1 MLSEEDGRAIGTLID
16 SPTAHTLTHMASQ
29 NGGNSSTLRQFAGS
43 GLNVPV
49 EIVETST
56 IDSTSEGADP
66 RDHDS
71 MEISIEEISQ
81 GEESQ
86 SLADSLVNDI
96 KTHAQL
102 EDMVLNPSISHSA
115 VDSTQLTPSQHSSAL
130 TIPGV
135 ESNATQPPTD
145 STPSALSANSYLSNP
160 LDPHLTMQQVSQSA
174 LQHFQEVSRTL
185 RDEGIE
191 ISPENLATHFPHSLA
206 ESLAASLIGHSS
218 QSSAAA
224 TILESVINQSAQL
237 GIDYGDISDVSR
249 VINDPNLTATS
260 CNNEQIGNRGEMDPV
275 LSDTHHVPVPSSPD
289 SNFDTN
295 ELLNSSLTQ
304 DMEVTTKLANAGP
317 VGVAAAAAIMS
328 GRKRKRHVFESNP
341 ALRKRH
347 CSKLMRRL
355 KETLD
360 ELSTRVGVQVCLV
373 TYRPSSKQEKPEPA
387 FRIYGTSPLYGAIEE
402 QKDRII
408 YMMDEQLKKQIP
420 SSSPTMPILNK
431 QLYELPPLVF
441 DGIPTPVHEMTQS
454 QLRAFI
460 PNMLK
465 YSTSRG
471 KPGWGKEE
479 MKPAW
484 WPSDVPWQNVRSD
497 VRSEAEKKVISWTE
511 CLRKLV
517 VSCYTHHGRMDLLQA
532 FEKKSQEDALVSEA
546 QNLLS
551 HGIDLSDVVANGGV
565 GPLDVTGSQVNTV
578 VGVYNI

>member
-1 MLSEEDGRAIGTLID
+1 
-16 SPTAHTLTHMASQ
+16 
-29 NGGNSSTLRQFAGS
+29 
-43 GLNVPV
+43 
-49 EIVETST
+49 
-56 IDSTSEGADP
+56 
-66 RDHDS
+66 
-71 MEISIEEISQ
+71 
-81 GEESQ
+81 
-86 SLADSLVNDI
+86 
-96 KTHAQL
+96 
-102 EDMVLNPSISHSA
+102 
-115 VDSTQLTPSQHSSAL
+115 
-130 TIPGV
+130 
-135 ESNATQPPTD
+135 
-145 STPSALSANSYLSNP
+145 
-160 LDPHLTMQQVSQSA
+160 
-174 LQHFQEVSRTL
+174 
-185 RDEGIE
+185 
-191 ISPENLATHFPHSLA
+191 
-206 ESLAASLIGHSS
+206 
-218 QSSAAA
+218 
-224 TILESVINQSAQL
+224 
-237 GIDYGDISDVSR
+237 
-249 VINDPNLTATS
+249 
-260 CNNEQIGNRGEMDPV
+260 
-275 LSDTHHVPVPSSPD
+275 
-289 SNFDTN
+289 
-295 ELLNSSLTQ
+295 
-304 DMEVTTKLANAGP
+304 
-317 VGVAAAAAIMS
+317 
-328 GRKRKRHVFESNP
+328 
-341 ALRKRH
+341 
-347 CSKLMRRL
+347 MRRL